1 MGFRCGIVGAPNVGK
16 STLFNALTRSN
27 VAAENFPFCTI
38 EENIGKVAVPD
49 SRLHKI
55 AEIVG
60 VDNRIPTTLEFVDIA
75 GLVEGASE
83 GEGLGNQFLSVIRE
97 MDLIAHVI
105 AAFNCDPNSTQPAL
119 PESVLSTVETVNLE
133 LVLADLKTVS
143 KSLDKS
149 IRRART
155 GDKEQ
160 VQFSA
165 LLKELAAWLETGRP
179 VREMRLDP
187 IKQSEIQNLFLLTA
201 KPMFY
206 ILNLAENQIAEDFDS
221 LKLQSNI
228 EVMPVC
234 AQIEAELAQLSTD
247 EQNSFREELGID
259 VSALDVVIRTGY
271 SMLGL
276 LTFFTFNESE
286 VRAWTVP
293 KGTPAQV
300 AAGLIHTDMERG
312 FIRAEVMS
320 FDDLHRSGS
329 EQAVKTAGLVRIE
342 GKSYEISDGD
352 IVRVRFQG

>member
-49 SRLHKI
+49 SRLHQI

-105 AAFNCDPNSTQPAL
+105 AAFNCDPNSTQPML

-133 LVLADLKTVS
+133 LVLADLKTVN

-165 LLKELAAWLETGRP
+165 LLKELSAWLETGRP

-206 ILNLAENQIAEDFDS
+206 ILNLAENQIAEEFDS

-276 LTFFTFNESE
+276 LTFFTFNENE

-320 FDDLHRSGS
+320 FDDLHQYGT

>member
-49 SRLHKI
+49 SRLHQI

-60 VDNRIPTTLEFVDIA
+60 VDNRIPATLEFVDIA

-105 AAFNCDPNSTQPAL
+105 AAFNCDPDSTQPML

-179 VREMRLDP
+179 VREMRLNP

-221 LKLQSNI
+221 LKLQSGS

-286 VRAWTVP
+286 VRAWTVA

-329 EQAVKTAGLVRIE
+329 EQAVKTVGLVRIE

>member
-16 STLFNALTRSN
+16 STLFNALTRSD

-49 SRLHKI
+49 SRLDKI
-55 AEIVG
+55 AEIVC

-105 AAFNCDPNSTQPAL
+105 AGFNYDPNSTQPMTH
-119 PESVLSTVETVNLE
+119 ESVLSTVETVNLE

-160 VQFSA
+160 VSFSA
-165 LLKELAAWLETGRP
+165 LLKELATWLETGRP
-179 VREMRLDP
+179 TRNMQLDP
-187 IKQSEIQNLFLLTA
+187 VKRTEIQSLFLLTS

-206 ILNLAENQIAEDFDS
+206 ILNLAESQIAEEINS
-221 LKLQSNI
+221 LNLQSGS
-228 EVMPVC
+228 EVIPVC
-234 AQIEAELAQLSTD
+234 AQIEAELAQLPIN
-247 EQNSFREELGID
+247 EQKSFREELGLD
-259 VSALDVVIRTGY
+259 ASALDFVIRTGY
-271 SMLGL
+271 STLGL
-276 LTFFTFNESE
+276 LTFFTFNENE

-293 KGTPAQV
+293 KGTPAQA
-300 AAGLIHTDMERG
+300 AAGLIHTDMEKG

-320 FDDLHRSGS
+320 FDDLHHCGS

-352 IVRVRFQG
+352 VVRVRFQG

>member
-49 SRLHKI
+49 SRLNQI

-105 AAFNCDPNSTQPAL
+105 AAFNCDSDSTQPML
-119 PESVLSTVETVNLE
+119 PEAVLSTVETVNLE

-160 VQFSA
+160 VLFSA
-165 LLKELAAWLETGRP
+165 LLKELANWLETGRP
-179 VREMRLDP
+179 VREMQLDP
-187 IKQSEIQNLFLLTA
+187 MKQSEIQNLFLLTA

-206 ILNLAENQIAEDFDS
+206 ILNLAENQSAKDFDS
-221 LKLQSNI
+221 LNLQAGI
-228 EVMPVC
+228 EVITVC
-234 AQIEAELAQLSTD
+234 AQIEAELAQLPTD
-247 EQNSFREELGID
+247 EQNSFREDLGLD
-259 VSALDVVIRTGY
+259 ASALDVVIRTGY

-276 LTFFTFNESE
+276 LTFFTFNENE

-320 FDDLHRSGS
+320 FDDLHRCGS

>member
-49 SRLHKI
+49 SRLNKI

-105 AAFNCDPNSTQPAL
+105 AAFNCDPNSAQPML
-119 PESVLSTVETVNLE
+119 PEAVLSTVETVNLE

-160 VQFSA
+160 VLIST
-165 LLKELAAWLETGRP
+165 LLKELANWLETGRP

-187 IKQSEIQNLFLLTA
+187 KKQSEIQNLFLLTA

-221 LKLQSNI
+221 LKFQSGI

-234 AQIEAELAQLSTD
+234 AQIEAELAQLPTD
-247 EQNSFREELGID
+247 EQNSFREDLGLD
-259 VSALDVVIRTGY
+259 ASALDVVIRTGY

-276 LTFFTFNESE
+276 LTFFTFNENE

-320 FDDLHRSGS
+320 FDDLHRCGS